1 MTIFDDDFDVF
12 SVSFDINGLADFFDP
27 SIVNNLPPISH
38 CGARVLCSGFARSG
52 VFHKDQ

>member
-1 MTIFDDDFDVF
+1 MTINDDDLGVF

-38 CGARVLCSGFARSG
+38 CGARVLCAGFARSG